1 MTENIWRT
9 SFLFQRI
16 LLDAVCSRWEEEE
29 EDCQEHC
36 GAADI
41 AQTCPRAVKGISIRS
56 KIGSEISLCL
66 CIWGGGH
73 CPLVN
78 LTI

>member
-66 CIWGGGH
+66 CIWGGGVTV
-73 CPLVN
+73 L
-78 LTI
+78 L